1 MRVLKRV
8 LTRKSILGY
17 GYAEY
22 RDLSVQM
29 ILDLGKAHILISS
42 YFGLDKID
50 FTEDILDEL
59 GITSEFRLVKPSKDK
74 ELGKLFYEKKKSVFI
89 EKVSNLTDLER
100 IKQFSKIKK
109 DEKAQMIR
117 NIASKNIL
125 SNAEYLRTKNH
136 GHRLK

>member
-17 GYAEY
+17 GYSDV

-29 ILDLGKAHILISS
+29 ILDLGKRKLLIDS
-42 YFGLDKID
+42 YYGLEKID
-50 FTEDILDEL
+50 FAEDILDEL

-109 DEKAQMIR
+109 DKKAKMIR
-117 NIASKNIL
+117 NLASKNIL

>member
-8 LTRKSILGY
+8 LTRKSILGF

-22 RDLSVQM
+22 RNLSVQM
-29 ILDLGKAHILISS
+29 ILDLGKRKLLTDS
-42 YFGLDKID
+42 YYGLEKID
-50 FTEDILDEL
+50 FAEDILDEL

-74 ELGKLFYEKKKSVFI
+74 ELGKLFYERKKSLFI
-89 EKVSNLTDLER
+89 ERVSNLTDLER
-100 IKQFSKIKK
+100 MKQFSKIKK